1 VINKALPNAFAGTDL
16 YTVFRGLGCDPLIIA
31 ELMPHICIGSTAR
44 AALDFGIPCKVVA
57 DACATRD
64 LPESNGNV
72 FPTDFAQSPIPL
84 NASNFKGLNTKCGEG
99 G

>member
-1 VINKALPNAFAGTDL
+1 MINKALPNAFAGTDL

-72 FPTDFAQSPIPL
+72 VRGRDLHRFELGALSDRFCPI
-84 NASNFKGLNTKCGEG
+84 ADSIKR
-99 G
+99 